1 MDLGETRYVGGR
13 VVGGFP
19 YEFAFDAL
27 VFVAVVDDSVV
38 DDIAGVVA
46 SAEDVVVAAGVASAE
61 DVAVA
66 AGVASAEDVVVAA
79 GIAAVVVSFYA
90 QVLAVAAVAAEN
102 YPRPDQ

>member
-1 MDLGETRYVGGR
+1 MGDEVDGVLDLGETRYVGGR

-38 DDIAGVVA
+38 DDIAGV
-46 SAEDVVVAAGVASAE
+46 VASAE

>member
-38 DDIAGVVA
+38 DDIAGV
-46 SAEDVVVAAGVASAE
+46 VASAE